1 MSFSNE
7 NVGAAVLPQSKGV
20 FERIIG
26 IFTSPA
32 ETMRDIAARP
42 SWLLPLLLVTVVS
55 AGGTYFL
62 KDVIVQ
68 QEIEKMHKKNMTEEQ
83 IQQAMPFMDMMGIIA
98 PVSTLIFMPIMYLV
112 IAGVGLF
119 VGNVILG
126 GETKFST
133 LFAVTCWSG
142 IITVLSYLVNIPVM
156 VNRET
161 MESATGLSPFF
172 AAEEN
177 KTFFHHLLGQI
188 DLFMLWGLVVLGF
201 GVAAAYK
208 FPTKKAMTM
217 VFVVWAIFAIGA
229 AFFKSMFS

>member
-1 MSFSNE
+1 MAE
-7 NVGAAVLPQSKGV
+7 NIGAAVMPQSKGV

-26 IFTSPA
+26 IFVSPA
-32 ETMRDIAARP
+32 ETMRDIVARP

-55 AGGTYFL
+55 ATGTYFL

-68 QEIEKMHKKNMTEEQ
+68 QEIEKMDKKNMTEEQ
-83 IQQAMPFMDMMGIIA
+83 RKQAMPFMDMMGIIA
-98 PVSTLIFMPIMYLV
+98 PVMTLVFTPVMFLIF
-112 IAGVGLF
+112 AGIGMF

-142 IITVLSYLVNIPVM
+142 MITVLSYLINIPVM
-156 VNRET
+156 ANRET
-161 MESATGLSPFF
+161 MESATSLGSFF

-177 KTFFHHLLGQI
+177 KTFFHHFLGQI
-188 DLFMLWGLVVLGF
+188 DLFALWWVVVLGF

-208 FPTKKAMTM
+208 FSTKKAMTT
-217 VFVVWAIFAIGA
+217 VFVVWAIFALGGA
-229 AFFKSMFS
+229 AFKSMF

>member
-1 MSFSNE
+1 MSE
-7 NVGAAVLPQSKGV
+7 TVGTAVMPQSKGA

-42 SWLLPLLLVTVVS
+42 SWLLPLLLVVVVS
-55 AGGTYFL
+55 ATGTYFL

-68 QEIEKMHKKNMTEEQ
+68 QQIEGMQKKNMTEQQ
-83 IQQAMPFMDMMGIIA
+83 IQQAMPFMNMMGIIA
-98 PVSTLIFMPIMYLV
+98 PVSTLIFTPIIYLV
-112 IAGVGLF
+112 LAGVGMF

-142 IITVLSYLVNIPVM
+142 ILTVLSYLINIPVM
-156 VNRET
+156 ANRET
-161 MESATGLSPFF
+161 MESATSLGSFF

-177 KTFFHHLLGQI
+177 KTFIHHLFGQI
-188 DLFMLWGLVVLGF
+188 DLFVLWWVALLGF
-201 GVAAAYK
+201 GIAAAYK
-208 FPTKKAMTM
+208 FSTKKAMTT
-217 VFVVWAIFAIGA
+217 VFVVWAIFALGA
-229 AFFKSMFS
+229 AAFKSMFS

>member
-1 MSFSNE
+1 MSQTI
-7 NVGAAVLPQSKGV
+7 GAAVLPQSKGL

-26 IFTSPA
+26 IFISPA

-42 SWLLPLLLVTVVS
+42 SWLLPLLLVAVVS
-55 AGGTYFL
+55 SAGTYFL

-68 QEIEKMHKKNMTEEQ
+68 QEIEKMQKKNMTDEQ
-83 IQQAMPFMDMMGIIA
+83 IQQAMPIMNMMGIIA
-98 PVSTLIFMPIMYLV
+98 PVSTLIVMPIMFL
-112 IAGVGLF
+112 IFAGVGMF

-142 IITVLSYLVNIPVM
+142 LITVLSYFINIPVM
-156 VNRET
+156 ANRQT
-161 MESATGLSPFF
+161 MESATSLGSFF

-188 DLFMLWGLVVLGF
+188 DLFVLWWVVVLGF
-201 GVAAAYK
+201 GIAAAYK
-208 FPTKKAMTM
+208 FSTKKAMTT
-217 VFVVWAIFAIGA
+217 VFVVWAIFALSA
-229 AFFKSMFS
+229 AGFKLIFS